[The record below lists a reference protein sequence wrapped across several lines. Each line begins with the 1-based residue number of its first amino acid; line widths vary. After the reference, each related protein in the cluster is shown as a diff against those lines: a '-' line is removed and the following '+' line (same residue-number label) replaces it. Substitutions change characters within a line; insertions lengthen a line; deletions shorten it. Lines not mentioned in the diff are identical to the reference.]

1 MSAPAILLALEPV
14 TDALEALGI
23 AYQITGSVAS
33 SAYGIARAT
42 LDVDI
47 VADLREQH
55 VSDLIM
61 RLQKHYYVDEERVQ
75 DAVRRR
81 SSFNAIHL
89 STMLKVDVFIL
100 KGRSYD
106 QVAFGRSRKDTIVES
121 ENARRFALAS
131 PEDLIL
137 NKLEWYRQGG
147 EVSERQWRD
156 VVGIFKVQRQE
167 LDADYLRRWAA
178 DLGLAELLQRAAR
191 EAGL

>member
-42 LDVDI
+42 LDIDI

-147 EVSERQWRD
+147 EVSERQWSD

>member
-1 MSAPAILLALEPV
+1 MSTPAILLALEPV

-23 AYQITGSVAS
+23 DYQITGSVAS

-100 KGRSYD
+100 KARSYD

-167 LDADYLRRWAA
+167 LDAEYLRRWAA
-178 DLGLAELLQRAAR
+178 DLGLEELLQRAGR

>member
-1 MSAPAILLALEPV
+1 MSAPAILLALVPV
-14 TDALEALGI
+14 TDVLEALGI

-55 VSDLIM
+55 VSDLIT
-61 RLQKHYYVDEERVQ
+61 RLHKDYYVDEERVQ
-75 DAVRRR
+75 DAVRRK

-89 STMLKVDVFIL
+89 STMLKVDVFVL
-100 KGRSYD
+100 KDRSYD
-106 QVAFGRSRKDTIVES
+106 HVAFGRSRKDTIVES
-121 ENARRFALAS
+121 ENPRRFALAS

-147 EVSERQWRD
+147 EVSERQWSD
-156 VVGIFKVQRQE
+156 VIGIFKVQRQE

>member
-1 MSAPAILLALEPV
+1 MSTPAILLALEPV

-23 AYQITGSVAS
+23 DYQITGSVAS

-61 RLQKHYYVDEERVQ
+61 RLQKHYYVDEERVH

-100 KGRSYD
+100 KARSYD
-106 QVAFGRSRKDTIVES
+106 QVAFGRSRKDTLVES

-167 LDADYLRRWAA
+167 LDAEYLRRWAA
-178 DLGLAELLQRAAR
+178 DLGLEELLQRAGR